1 MLRLAL
7 HLLFTLWIA
16 LASIALA
23 PSAMFGQQPVRP
35 TAITHVNVIDV
46 VAGAVRADQTV
57 VLANGKIAA
66 IGPSP
71 AVEVPREAMVIAAAG
86 EYLIPGLWDMHV
98 HLRSD
103 SARLGIQL
111 AAENEA
117 MLDLFLPNGVVGIR
131 EMGGDLADSVI
142 RWRDEIHAGKRE
154 GPRILTAG
162 RKIDND
168 PPAWPG
174 SIGVKTAEEA
184 RQAVDL
190 NQGLGADFIKIYFRN
205 TSPEVLRAV
214 VDEAHRLHLK
224 VTGHKPNNL
233 SLQEFLDSGID
244 GFQHAEYLP
253 ATPREAFD
261 SLIRE
266 RTRRAGTPWA
276 LDTNEFNARL
286 SWLEDPAEDTRVY
299 ERMAR
304 EKIWVTPTLS
314 IEDHVLE
321 HGSRDYESDE
331 HKLYIPPAIWRSWDP
346 KLGRR
351 KPLDSRAFALRKATV
366 ERWKKDAVAAFK
378 AGVPMT
384 LGTDCGAVND
394 HEMPGW
400 SVHEELEAL
409 VAAGLTPA
417 EALRLATI
425 NAASWRGDTNEGEI
439 AKGKVADLVL
449 LRSNPLTDIRHA
461 AEIEGVFQSGR
472 HYSRADL
479 DVMLGRAAERVRIL
493 H

>member
-1 MLRLAL
+1 MPRLAF
-7 HLLFTLWIA
+7 HRYFILWIV
-16 LASIALA
+16 LPLITLA
-23 PSAMFGQQPVRP
+23 PPALLGQQPAGSV
-35 TAITHVNVIDV
+35 AITHVNVIDV

-57 VLANGKIAA
+57 VLANGKITALGLSSSVEA
-66 IGPSP
+66 PRD
-71 AVEVPREAMVIAAAG
+71 AVVIAAVG

-103 SARLGIQL
+103 SAQPGIRL

-131 EMGGDLADSVI
+131 EMGGDLADYVI
-142 RWRDEIHAGKRE
+142 RWRDEIRAGKRQ

-174 SIGVKTAEEA
+174 SIGVKTVEEA

-190 NQGLGADFIKIYFRN
+190 NHSLGAGFIKIYFRN

-224 VTGHKPNNL
+224 VTGHKPGNL
-233 SLQEFLDSGID
+233 SLQEFLDSGVD
-244 GFQHAEYLP
+244 GFEHAEYLP

-261 SLIRE
+261 SLVLE
-266 RTRRAGTPWA
+266 RTRRNTTPWSMDA
-276 LDTNEFNARL
+276 NEFSARL
-286 SWLEDPAEDTRVY
+286 SWLEDPAEDARVY

-314 IEDHVLE
+314 IENHVLE
-321 HGSRDYESDE
+321 HGNRDYESDE
-331 HKLYIPPAIWRSWDP
+331 RKRYIPPAIWRSWDP

-351 KPLDSRAFALRKATV
+351 KPLDPRAFALRKAIID
-366 ERWKKDAVAAFK
+366 RWKKDTLAAFK
-378 AGVPMT
+378 AGVPT
-384 LGTDCGAVND
+384 DLGTDCGAVND
-394 HEMPGW
+394 HEMPGF

-425 NAASWRGDTNEGEI
+425 NAASWRGDPDEGEI
-439 AKGKVADLVL
+439 AKGKAADLVL

-461 AEIEGVFQSGR
+461 AEIDGVFQSGR

-479 DVMLGRAAERVRIL
+479 DAMLVRAAERARML

>member
-1 MLRLAL
+1 MAL
-7 HLLFTLWIA
+7 HVSFISL
-16 LASIALA
+16 IALA
-23 PSAMFGQQPVRP
+23 PSAIFGQEPVRP
-35 TAITHVNVIDV
+35 IAITHVNAIDV
-46 VAGAVRADQTV
+46 VEGTVLADETV
-57 VLANGKIAA
+57 LLANGKITAFGLSSS
-66 IGPSP
+66 IQ
-71 AVEVPREAMVIAAAG
+71 VPRDAVVIGATG
-86 EYLIPGLWDMHV
+86 KYLIPGLWDMHV

-103 SARLGIQL
+103 AAQPGIRL

-131 EMGGDLADSVI
+131 EMGGDLADYVI
-142 RWRDEIHAGKRE
+142 HWRDEIRAGKRE

-174 SIGVKTAEEA
+174 SIGVKTAGEA

-190 NQGLGADFIKIYFRN
+190 NQSLGADFIKIYFRN

-224 VTGHKPNNL
+224 VTGHKPGNL
-233 SLQEFLDSGID
+233 SLQEFLDSGVD

-261 SLIRE
+261 SLVRE
-266 RTRRAGTPWA
+266 RTRRNVTPWA
-276 LDTNEFNARL
+276 MDANEFSARL
-286 SWLEDPAEDTRVY
+286 FWLGDPAEDARVY

-304 EKIWVTPTLS
+304 EKIWVTLTLS
-314 IEDHVLE
+314 IENHVLE
-321 HGSRDYESDE
+321 HGNRDYESDE
-331 HKLYIPPAIWRSWDP
+331 RKRYIPPAIWRSWDP

-351 KPLDSRAFALRKATV
+351 KPLDARALALRKASID
-366 ERWKKDAVAAFK
+366 RWKKDAFAAFK
-378 AGVPMT
+378 AGVPMD

-409 VAAGLTPA
+409 VAAGFTPA

-425 NAASWRGDTNEGEI
+425 NAASWRGATDEGEI
-439 AKGKVADLVL
+439 AKGKAADLVL

-461 AEIEGVFQSGR
+461 AEIDGVFQSGR

-479 DVMLGRAAERVRIL
+479 DAMLARAADRARIL